1 MSAFL
6 VQIPPGA
13 AYLVVELP
21 SGREIRA
28 AHPEV
33 LSQAVLPGS
42 IAKIAALAAALES
55 RVVTART
62 ALPCRRDITIGGHR
76 LTCVHPDLGRPLT
89 PAEAL
94 AHSCNSY
101 FAAVAARIP
110 RAALNA
116 QRIALGL
123 VALDPR
129 DPIVAAALGLEGPRV
144 APRALVRLLARILPG
159 PEAVALRPETRDVLI
174 EGLRGAATFGTAA
187 ALRVLGGATLA
198 KTGTAPMPGGGYLG
212 LVVVFHP
219 TDSRSLGA
227 GSAPASESRTGL
239 AVVVVA
245 AGAAGRDAAEIARE
259 LLRNEVTRNEER
271 GTSRERGAA
280 RGAGAPGSDAPG
292 GVQGSP
298 PLREVDLRV
307 GETTASGYRSVTLPL
322 EDYVARAVA
331 GEAAPGAPRAAL
343 EAQAIVART
352 FALAHRGRHAREGFD
367 VCDLTHCQALR
378 PAGEAAREAAR
389 TTAGRFLS
397 VGGRPARVWFSASCG
412 GHTALPREIWPG
424 EIADGLTY
432 LVSRAEPECGPASRW
447 RADIAERDLGRALR
461 AAGLRGDRIRSLT
474 VAARTGSNRVARLRV
489 DGFDPPE
496 LSAEAF
502 RLAIGRS
509 LGWNRVRSHLF
520 TVARTANGYAF
531 DGSGF
536 GHGVGLCVAGAG
548 RMAASGASAE
558 HILRAYFPGAAVRS
572 HAAIDAAPAGIRLE
586 LPESDA
592 RERKTLV
599 ALIDRAIADLRAR
612 AGLGPPDLTIRFH
625 PTVESFRRST
635 GQPWWIAGSTR
646 GDRIEVL
653 PASVLRARGTL
664 DATLRHELA
673 HASIDEAL
681 RDRPLWVR
689 EGAAMYFAGERGAA
703 RGKGV
708 LAASCPS
715 DAQMRAAATPDAMR
729 EVYARAVTCFARDVA
744 AGKPWREIGKTD
756 DEL

>member
-62 ALPCRRDITIGGHR
+62 ALSCRRDITIGGHR

-101 FAAVAARIP
+101 FATVAARIP

-123 VALDPR
+123 AALDPR

-219 TDSRSLGA
+219 T
-227 GSAPASESRTGL
+227 SESRTGL

-259 LLRNEVTRNEER
+259 LLRHEVTRNEER
-271 GTSRERGAA
+271 GAPAA
-280 RGAGAPGSDAPG
+280 RAEGESASAEARASGGGAPRAPRMRAAIAA
-292 GVQGSP
+292 SA
-298 PLREVDLRV
+298 LRV

-558 HILRAYFPGAAVRS
+558 HILRAYFPGAALRS

-586 LPESDA
+586 LPESDE

-612 AGLGPPDLTIRFH
+612 AGLGPPGLTIRFH

-703 RGKGV
+703 RGEGV

-715 DAQMRAAATPDAMR
+715 DAEMRAAATPDAMR
-729 EVYARAVTCFARDVA
+729 EVYARAAACFARDVA